1 MRCVLDA
8 FLYFVWKRLQLTVFL
23 FYIIKNVS
31 ARQKWYY
38 SPLDL
43 VTSDAP
49 VNTDCQDFLS
59 EFLATLL
66 IFFLFCKICP
76 VAVHRLSSAA
86 MSRGHFLL
94 VGSGLFAAL
103 ASAGTGLSPS
113 FGPQ

>member
-1 MRCVLDA
+1 MEPAGSVVKGRFICALCVRC
-8 FLYFVWKRLQLTVFL
+8 FLYFVWKKASINCFP

-66 IFFLFCKICP
+66 IFSVL
-76 VAVHRLSSAA
+76 
-86 MSRGHFLL
+86 
-94 VGSGLFAAL
+94 
-103 ASAGTGLSPS
+103 
-113 FGPQ
+113 

>member
-1 MRCVLDA
+1 ML
-8 FLYFVWKRLQLTVFL
+8 FLYFVWKKASINCFP

-66 IFFLFCKICP
+66 IFFLFCKI
-76 VAVHRLSSAA
+76 
-86 MSRGHFLL
+86 RGLCGCAQALL
-94 VGSGLFAAL
+94 WLR
-103 ASAGTGLSPS
+103 
-113 FGPQ
+113 